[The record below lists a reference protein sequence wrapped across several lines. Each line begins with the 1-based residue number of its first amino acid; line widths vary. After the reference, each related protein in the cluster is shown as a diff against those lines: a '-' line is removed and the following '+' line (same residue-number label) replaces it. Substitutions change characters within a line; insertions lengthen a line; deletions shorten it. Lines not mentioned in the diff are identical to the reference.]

1 MGRSAEGGRLMRPER
16 LRLSAFGPY
25 AGQEDLDFSALGNH
39 TLFLICGPT
48 GAGKSTILDAMCYAL
63 YGKTSGAVRSGE
75 DLRSNYV
82 GYDRKTY
89 VEFDFAIGNRHYRI
103 YRSPTQLLERQK
115 GDRSKPVEHKGKA
128 DFYEIDKEGREKVHI
143 TSKGV
148 DSAVEKLLGVGLE
161 QFRQIILLPQ
171 GDFRKLLLADSS
183 DRQKI
188 MEQLFQTGIYLAFE
202 KKLQEETQKLK
213 TEYSRGELQRTTLL
227 ETCRSESEEEL
238 EKQAETNEKILKEK
252 ETEFMQADK
261 EQQVFLR
268 AYDEANVLHGA
279 FLRLETAETALKRM
293 EEKKKEKEELRG
305 HIKMIRAAQSVTKE
319 WSEAV
324 NAKKQQRTAA
334 ETLEKAAADLPVK
347 EKAKAEAE
355 QALALFEKEKP
366 KQKERIE
373 MKGKLEQYRNP
384 SRSYGTAKREAE
396 RLAGIYAVKQK
407 EAERLREQVSAAE
420 KKAAEDKKNWLCRNR
435 IFMEG
440 QAFVLAEKL
449 TDGQPCPVC
458 GSLSHP
464 APAAAGEDRIM
475 EKDVKDAERQMHLS
489 EDAEKKIRHEAEAYQ
504 ARELAAAKESADK
517 AMTVLSELEKNLP
530 AAYRDSLALEKE
542 IKDLE
547 TRISSFEKSL
557 EQAEEKRKNAETIY
571 QALKEQKELLEKQ
584 AGEFLKVSEEKNC
597 ILKIKVAEAGFTDWF
612 ECSRYMKEVPRLE
625 AYENDLKIYDQ
636 SVHAEEEKIKGEKE
650 KTAGKTKPD
659 MNDWNEKRTKLL
671 ESMKQFVAEKAE
683 KETEL
688 KKQKETLKK
697 LYQLKETQ
705 KEISEKYSL
714 VAHLWEIAQGKE
726 TGINLER
733 FVLGALLDAVT
744 EKANLRLMEMS
755 GNRYE
760 LLRKRGE
767 RSDGR
772 KKAGLDLE
780 VFDGNTGRARPAA
793 TLSGGETFLASLSL
807 ALGLADVVQEYAGG
821 VHLDAMFIDEGFGSL
836 DSESLDLAMKTLQ
849 ELKGQ
854 NRLIG
859 LISHVGGLEERIP
872 AKLRVTKTQTGSTA
886 AFEMG

>member
-1 MGRSAEGGRLMRPER
+1 MGKSAEGGRLMRPER

-82 GYDRKTY
+82 RYDRKTY

-128 DFYEIDKEGREKVHI
+128 DFYEIDEEGREKAHI

-238 EKQAETNEKILKEK
+238 EKQAEINEKVLKEK

-293 EEKKKEKEELRG
+293 EEKRKEKEELRG

-324 NAKKQQRTAA
+324 NAKKQQRTVA

-464 APAAAGEDRIM
+464 APAAAGEDRIT

-489 EDAEKKIRHEAEAYQ
+489 DDAEKKIRHEAEAYQ
-504 ARELAAAKESADK
+504 AKELATAKESADK
-517 AMTVLSELEKNLP
+517 AITVLSELEKNLP

-584 AGEFLKVSEEKNC
+584 AGEFLKVSEEKNR
-597 ILKIKVAEAGFTDWF
+597 ILKIKVAETGFTDWF
-612 ECSRYMKEVPRLE
+612 ECSQYMKEVPQLE

-659 MNDWNEKRTKLL
+659 MNDWNEKRMKLL
-671 ESMKQFVAEKAE
+671 ENMKQFAAEKAE

>member
-1 MGRSAEGGRLMRPER
+1 MRPER
-16 LRLSAFGPY
+16 LRISAFGPY

-89 VEFDFAIGNRHYRI
+89 VEFDFAIGDRHYRI

-128 DFYEIDKEGREKVHI
+128 DFYEIDEEGKEKAHI

-202 KKLQEETQKLK
+202 KRLQEETQKLK

-268 AYDEANVLHGA
+268 AYDKANVLHGA

-504 ARELAAAKESADK
+504 AKELAAAKESADK

-872 AKLRVTKTQTGSTA
+872 AKLCVTKTQTGSTA

>member
-1 MGRSAEGGRLMRPER
+1 MRPER
-16 LRLSAFGPY
+16 LRISAFGPY
-25 AGQEDLDFSALGNH
+25 AGEEDMDFSVLENH

-89 VEFDFAIGNRHYRI
+89 VEFDFAIGDRHYRI

-128 DFYEIDKEGREKVHI
+128 DFYEIDEEGKEKAHI

-171 GDFRKLLLADSS
+171 GDFRKLLLANSS

-202 KKLQEETQKLK
+202 KRLQEETQKLK

-238 EKQAETNEKILKEK
+238 EKQAEINEKVLKEK

-407 EAERLREQVSAAE
+407 EAERLRKQVSAAE

-504 ARELAAAKESADK
+504 AKELAAAKESADK

-557 EQAEEKRKNAETIY
+557 EQAEEKQKNAETIY

-659 MNDWNEKRTKLL
+659 MNDWNEKRMKLL
-671 ESMKQFVAEKAE
+671 ESMKRFAAEKAE

-705 KEISEKYSL
+705 KEIGEKYSL

-886 AFEMG
+886 AFEVG

>member
-1 MGRSAEGGRLMRPER
+1 MRPER
-16 LRLSAFGPY
+16 LRISAFGPY
-25 AGQEDLDFSALGNH
+25 AGEEDVDFSVLENH

-89 VEFDFAIGNRHYRI
+89 VEFDFAIGDRHYRI

-128 DFYEIDKEGREKVHI
+128 DFYEIDEEGKEKAHI

-202 KKLQEETQKLK
+202 KRLQEETQKLK

-420 KKAAEDKKNWLCRNR
+420 KKVAEDKKNWLCRNR

-504 ARELAAAKESADK
+504 AKELAAAKESADK
-517 AMTVLSELEKNLP
+517 AMAVLSELEKNLP

>member
-1 MGRSAEGGRLMRPER
+1 MRPER
-16 LRLSAFGPY
+16 LRISAFGPY
-25 AGQEDLDFSALGNH
+25 AGEEDVDFSILENH
-39 TLFLICGPT
+39 MLFLICGPT

-128 DFYEIDKEGREKVHI
+128 DFYEIDEEGREKAHI

-183 DRQKI
+183 DRQKV

-202 KKLQEETQKLK
+202 KRLQEETQKLK

-238 EKQAETNEKILKEK
+238 EKQAEINEKVLKEK

-293 EEKKKEKEELRG
+293 EEKRKEKEELRG

-464 APAAAGEDRIM
+464 APAVAGEDRIT

>member
-1 MGRSAEGGRLMRPER
+1 MRPER
-16 LRLSAFGPY
+16 LRISAFGPY
-25 AGQEDLDFSALGNH
+25 AGQEDVDFSILENH
-39 TLFLICGPT
+39 MLFLICGPT

-128 DFYEIDKEGREKVHI
+128 DFYEIDEEGREKAHI

-148 DSAVEKLLGVGLE
+148 DSAVEKLLGVGVE

-202 KKLQEETQKLK
+202 KRLQEETQKLK

-238 EKQAETNEKILKEK
+238 EKQAEINEKVLKEK

-293 EEKKKEKEELRG
+293 EEKRKEKEELRG

-464 APAAAGEDRIM
+464 APAAAGEDRIT

-489 EDAEKKIRHEAEAYQ
+489 DDAEKKIRHEAEAYQ
-504 ARELAAAKESADK
+504 AKELATAKESADK
-517 AMTVLSELEKNLP
+517 AITVLSELEKNLP

-584 AGEFLKVSEEKNC
+584 AGEFLKVSEEKNR
-597 ILKIKVAEAGFTDWF
+597 ILKIKVAETGFTDWF
-612 ECSRYMKEVPRLE
+612 ECSQYMKEVPQLE

-659 MNDWNEKRTKLL
+659 MNDWNEKRMKLL
-671 ESMKQFVAEKAE
+671 ENMKQFAAEKAE

>member
-1 MGRSAEGGRLMRPER
+1 M
-16 LRLSAFGPY
+16 
-25 AGQEDLDFSALGNH
+25 
-39 TLFLICGPT
+39 
-48 GAGKSTILDAMCYAL
+48 
-63 YGKTSGAVRSGE
+63 
-75 DLRSNYV
+75 
-82 GYDRKTY
+82 
-89 VEFDFAIGNRHYRI
+89 
-103 YRSPTQLLERQK
+103 
-115 GDRSKPVEHKGKA
+115 
-128 DFYEIDKEGREKVHI
+128 
-143 TSKGV
+143 
-148 DSAVEKLLGVGLE
+148 
-161 QFRQIILLPQ
+161 
-171 GDFRKLLLADSS
+171 
-183 DRQKI
+183 
-188 MEQLFQTGIYLAFE
+188 
-202 KKLQEETQKLK
+202 
-213 TEYSRGELQRTTLL
+213 
-227 ETCRSESEEEL
+227 
-238 EKQAETNEKILKEK
+238 
-252 ETEFMQADK
+252 
-261 EQQVFLR
+261 
-268 AYDEANVLHGA
+268 
-279 FLRLETAETALKRM
+279 
-293 EEKKKEKEELRG
+293 
-305 HIKMIRAAQSVTKE
+305 TKE

-396 RLAGIYAVKQK
+396 RLVGIYAVKQK

-464 APAAAGEDRIM
+464 APAAAGEDRIT

-504 ARELAAAKESADK
+504 AKDLAAAKESADK

-584 AGEFLKVSEEKNC
+584 AGEFLKVSEEKNR

-659 MNDWNEKRTKLL
+659 MNDWNEKRMKLL
-671 ESMKQFVAEKAE
+671 ESMKRFAAEKAE

-705 KEISEKYSL
+705 KEIGEKYSL

>member
-1 MGRSAEGGRLMRPER
+1 MGKSAEGGRLMRPER
-16 LRLSAFGPY
+16 LRISAFGPY
-25 AGQEDLDFSALGNH
+25 AGEEDMDFSVLENH

-89 VEFDFAIGNRHYRI
+89 VEFDFAIGDRHYRI

-128 DFYEIDKEGREKVHI
+128 DFYEIDEEGREKAHI

-238 EKQAETNEKILKEK
+238 EKQAEINEKVLKEK

-293 EEKKKEKEELRG
+293 EEKRKEKEELRG

-420 KKAAEDKKNWLCRNR
+420 KKAAEDKKNWLSRNR

-464 APAAAGEDRIM
+464 APAVAGEDRIT

-489 EDAEKKIRHEAEAYQ
+489 EDAEKKNRREAEAYQ
-504 ARELAAAKESADK
+504 AKELAAAKESVDK

-584 AGEFLKVSEEKNC
+584 AGEFLKVSEEKNR

-612 ECSRYMKEVPRLE
+612 ECSQYMKEVPQLE

-636 SVHAEEEKIKGEKE
+636 SVHVEEEKIKGEKE

-659 MNDWNEKRTKLL
+659 MNDWNEKRLKLL
-671 ESMKQFVAEKAE
+671 ENMKRFAAEKAE

-697 LYQLKETQ
+697 LRQLKETQ
-705 KEISEKYSL
+705 KEIGEKYSL

-886 AFEMG
+886 AFEVG

>member
-1 MGRSAEGGRLMRPER
+1 MRPER
-16 LRLSAFGPY
+16 LRISAFGPY
-25 AGQEDLDFSALGNH
+25 AGQEDLDFSVLGNH

-82 GYDRKTY
+82 GYDQKTY
-89 VEFDFAIGNRHYRI
+89 VEFDFAIGDRHYRI

-128 DFYEIDKEGREKVHI
+128 DFYEIDEEGGEKAHI

-202 KKLQEETQKLK
+202 KRLQEETQKLK

-227 ETCRSESEEEL
+227 ETCRSESEKEL
-238 EKQAETNEKILKEK
+238 EKQAEINEKVLKEK

-293 EEKKKEKEELRG
+293 EEKRKEKEELRG

-384 SRSYGTAKREAE
+384 SSSYGTAKREAE

-420 KKAAEDKKNWLCRNR
+420 KKAAEDKKNWLSRNR

-464 APAAAGEDRIM
+464 APAVAGEDRIT

-489 EDAEKKIRHEAEAYQ
+489 EDAEKKNRREAEAYQ
-504 ARELAAAKESADK
+504 AKELAAAKESVDK
-517 AMTVLSELEKNLP
+517 AMIVLSELEKNLP

-584 AGEFLKVSEEKNC
+584 AGEFLKVSEEKNR

-612 ECSRYMKEVPRLE
+612 ECSQYMKEVPQLE

-636 SVHAEEEKIKGEKE
+636 SVHVEEEKIKGEKE

-659 MNDWNEKRTKLL
+659 MNDWNEKRLKLL
-671 ESMKQFVAEKAE
+671 ESMKRFAAEKAE

-697 LYQLKETQ
+697 LRQLKETQ

-886 AFEMG
+886 AFEVG

>member
-1 MGRSAEGGRLMRPER
+1 MRPER
-16 LRLSAFGPY
+16 LRISAFGPY
-25 AGQEDLDFSALGNH
+25 AGEEDLDFSALGNH

-89 VEFDFAIGNRHYRI
+89 VEFDFAIGDRHYRI

-128 DFYEIDKEGREKVHI
+128 DFYEIDEEGKEKAHI

-202 KKLQEETQKLK
+202 KRLQEETQKLK

-238 EKQAETNEKILKEK
+238 EKQAEINEKVLKEK

-293 EEKKKEKEELRG
+293 EEKRKEKEELRG

-464 APAAAGEDRIM
+464 APAAAGEDRIT

-489 EDAEKKIRHEAEAYQ
+489 ENAEKKIRHEAEAYQ
-504 ARELAAAKESADK
+504 AKELAAAKESADK

-547 TRISSFEKSL
+547 TRILSFEKSL

-584 AGEFLKVSEEKNC
+584 AGEFLKVSEEKNR

-612 ECSRYMKEVPRLE
+612 ECSRYMKEVPQLE

-636 SVHAEEEKIKGEKE
+636 SVHVEEEKIKGEKE

-659 MNDWNEKRTKLL
+659 MNDWNEKRLKLL
-671 ESMKQFVAEKAE
+671 ESMKRFAAEKAE

-744 EKANLRLMEMS
+744 EKANLRLMKMS

-886 AFEMG
+886 AFEVG

>member
-1 MGRSAEGGRLMRPER
+1 MRPER
-16 LRLSAFGPY
+16 LRISAFGPY
-25 AGQEDLDFSALGNH
+25 AGEEDVDFSVLENH

-89 VEFDFAIGNRHYRI
+89 VEFDFAIGDRHYRI

-128 DFYEIDKEGREKVHI
+128 DFYEIDEEGKEKAHI

-188 MEQLFQTGIYLAFE
+188 MEQLFQTDIYLAFE

-238 EKQAETNEKILKEK
+238 EKQAEINEKVLKEK
-252 ETEFMQADK
+252 ETEFMQVDK

-396 RLAGIYAVKQK
+396 RLVGIYAVKQK

-464 APAAAGEDRIM
+464 APAVAGEDRIT

-489 EDAEKKIRHEAEAYQ
+489 EDAEKKIRREAEAYQ
-504 ARELAAAKESADK
+504 AKELAAAKESADK

-584 AGEFLKVSEEKNC
+584 AGEFLKVSEEKNR

-612 ECSRYMKEVPRLE
+612 ECSRYMKEVPQLE

-659 MNDWNEKRTKLL
+659 MNDWNEKRMKLL
-671 ESMKQFVAEKAE
+671 ENMKQFAAEKAE

-714 VAHLWEIAQGKE
+714 VAHLWDIARGKD

-755 GNRYE
+755 GSRYE

-767 RSDGR
+767 RADAR
-772 KKAGLDLE
+772 KTAGLDLE
-780 VFDGNTGRARPAA
+780 VYDANTGRARPAA

-886 AFEMG
+886 AFEVG

>member
-1 MGRSAEGGRLMRPER
+1 MRPER

-128 DFYEIDKEGREKVHI
+128 DFYEIDEEGREKAHI

-238 EKQAETNEKILKEK
+238 EKQAEINEKVLKEK

-347 EKAKAEAE
+347 EKAKVEAE

-464 APAAAGEDRIM
+464 APAVAGEDRIT

-504 ARELAAAKESADK
+504 AKELAAAKESADK

-557 EQAEEKRKNAETIY
+557 EQAEEKQKNAETIY

-584 AGEFLKVSEEKNC
+584 AGEFLKVSEEKNR

-659 MNDWNEKRTKLL
+659 MNDWNEKRLKLL
-671 ESMKQFVAEKAE
+671 ESMKRFAAEKAE

-780 VFDGNTGRARPAA
+780 VFDANTGRARPAA

-886 AFEMG
+886 AFEVG

>member
-1 MGRSAEGGRLMRPER
+1 MGKSAEGGRLMRPER
-16 LRLSAFGPY
+16 LRISAFGPY
-25 AGQEDLDFSALGNH
+25 AGEEDMDFSVLENH

-89 VEFDFAIGNRHYRI
+89 VEFDFAIGDRHYRI

-128 DFYEIDKEGREKVHI
+128 DFYEIDEEGREKAHI

-238 EKQAETNEKILKEK
+238 EKQAEINEKVLKEK

-293 EEKKKEKEELRG
+293 EEKRKEKEELRG

-420 KKAAEDKKNWLCRNR
+420 KKAAEDKKNWLSRNR

-464 APAAAGEDRIM
+464 APAVAGEDRIT

-489 EDAEKKIRHEAEAYQ
+489 EDAEKKNRREAEAYQ
-504 ARELAAAKESADK
+504 AKELAAAKESVDK

-557 EQAEEKRKNAETIY
+557 EQAEEKQKNAETIY

-584 AGEFLKVSEEKNC
+584 AGEFLKVSEEKNR

-612 ECSRYMKEVPRLE
+612 ECSQYMKEVPQLE

-636 SVHAEEEKIKGEKE
+636 SVHVEEEKIKGEKE

-659 MNDWNEKRTKLL
+659 MNDWNEKRLKLL
-671 ESMKQFVAEKAE
+671 ENMKRFAAEKAE

-697 LYQLKETQ
+697 LRQLKETQ
-705 KEISEKYSL
+705 KEIGEKYSL

-886 AFEMG
+886 AFEVG

>member
-16 LRLSAFGPY
+16 LRISAFGPY
-25 AGQEDLDFSALGNH
+25 AGEEDVDFSVLENH

-48 GAGKSTILDAMCYAL
+48 GAGKSTILDAVCYAL

-89 VEFDFAIGNRHYRI
+89 VEFDFAIGDRHYRI

-115 GDRSKPVEHKGKA
+115 GDRSRPVEHKGKA
-128 DFYEIDKEGREKVHI
+128 DFYEIDEEGKEKAHI

-279 FLRLETAETALKRM
+279 FLRLETAETVLKRM
-293 EEKKKEKEELRG
+293 EEKRKEKEELRG

-366 KQKERIE
+366 AQKERIE

-396 RLAGIYAVKQK
+396 RLAGICAVKQK
-407 EAERLREQVSAAE
+407 EAERLREQVLAAE

-464 APAAAGEDRIM
+464 APAAAGEDRIT

-489 EDAEKKIRHEAEAYQ
+489 DDAEKKIRHEAEAYQ
-504 ARELAAAKESADK
+504 AKELAAAKESADK

-542 IKDLE
+542 IKDME

-584 AGEFLKVSEEKNC
+584 AGEFLKVSEEKNR

-612 ECSRYMKEVPRLE
+612 ECSQYMKEVPQLE

-659 MNDWNEKRTKLL
+659 MNDWNEKRMKLL
-671 ESMKQFVAEKAE
+671 ENMKQFAAEKAE

-886 AFEMG
+886 AFEVG

>member
-1 MGRSAEGGRLMRPER
+1 MRPER
-16 LRLSAFGPY
+16 LRISAFGPY
-25 AGQEDLDFSALGNH
+25 AGEEDMNFSVLENH

-89 VEFDFAIGNRHYRI
+89 VEFDFAIGDRHYRI

-128 DFYEIDKEGREKVHI
+128 DFYEIDEEGKEKAHI

-202 KKLQEETQKLK
+202 KRLQEETQKLK

-420 KKAAEDKKNWLCRNR
+420 KKVAEDKKNWLCRNR

-504 ARELAAAKESADK
+504 AKELAAAKESADK
-517 AMTVLSELEKNLP
+517 AMAVLSELEKNLP

-780 VFDGNTGRARPAA
+780 VYDANTGRARPAA

-886 AFEMG
+886 AFEVG

>member
-1 MGRSAEGGRLMRPER
+1 MRPER
-16 LRLSAFGPY
+16 LRISAFGPY

-89 VEFDFAIGNRHYRI
+89 VEFDFAIGDRHYRI
-103 YRSPTQLLERQK
+103 YRSPTQLLKRQK

-128 DFYEIDKEGREKVHI
+128 DFYEIDEEGREKAHI

-268 AYDEANVLHGA
+268 AYDEANMLHGA

-293 EEKKKEKEELRG
+293 EEKRKEKEELRG

-347 EKAKAEAE
+347 EKAKAETE

-366 KQKERIE
+366 AQKERIE

-396 RLAGIYAVKQK
+396 RLAGICAVKQK
-407 EAERLREQVSAAE
+407 EAERLREQVLAAE

-464 APAAAGEDRIM
+464 APAAAGEDRIT

-489 EDAEKKIRHEAEAYQ
+489 DDAEKKIRHEAEAYQ
-504 ARELAAAKESADK
+504 AKELAAAKESADK

-542 IKDLE
+542 IKDME

-584 AGEFLKVSEEKNC
+584 AGEFLKVSEEKNR

-612 ECSRYMKEVPRLE
+612 ECSQYMKEVPQLE

-659 MNDWNEKRTKLL
+659 MNDWNEKRMKLL
-671 ESMKQFVAEKAE
+671 ENMKQFAAEKAE

-886 AFEMG
+886 AFEVG

>member
-1 MGRSAEGGRLMRPER
+1 MRPER
-16 LRLSAFGPY
+16 LRISAFGPY

-89 VEFDFAIGNRHYRI
+89 VEFDFAIGDRHYRI

-115 GDRSKPVEHKGKA
+115 GDRSRPVEHKGKA
-128 DFYEIDKEGREKVHI
+128 DFYEIDEEGREKAHI

-148 DSAVEKLLGVGLE
+148 DSAVEELLGVGVE

-202 KKLQEETQKLK
+202 KRLQEETQKLK

-238 EKQAETNEKILKEK
+238 EKQAEINEKVLKEK

-293 EEKKKEKEELRG
+293 EEKRKEKEELRG

-347 EKAKAEAE
+347 EKAKAEAK
-355 QALALFEKEKP
+355 QALELFEKEKP

-407 EAERLREQVSAAE
+407 EAERLRGQVSAAE

-464 APAAAGEDRIM
+464 APAAAGEDRIT

-504 ARELAAAKESADK
+504 AKELAAAKESADK
-517 AMTVLSELEKNLP
+517 AMTVLSELEKNL
-530 AAYRDSLALEKE
+530 LQHTE
-542 IKDLE
+542 IRLLWKK
-547 TRISSFEKSL
+547 KSKL
-557 EQAEEKRKNAETIY
+557 WKHVFHPLKNH
-571 QALKEQKELLEKQ
+571 
-584 AGEFLKVSEEKNC
+584 
-597 ILKIKVAEAGFTDWF
+597 W
-612 ECSRYMKEVPRLE
+612 SR
-625 AYENDLKIYDQ
+625 
-636 SVHAEEEKIKGEKE
+636 
-650 KTAGKTKPD
+650 
-659 MNDWNEKRTKLL
+659 
-671 ESMKQFVAEKAE
+671 
-683 KETEL
+683 
-688 KKQKETLKK
+688 
-697 LYQLKETQ
+697 
-705 KEISEKYSL
+705 
-714 VAHLWEIAQGKE
+714 
-726 TGINLER
+726 
-733 FVLGALLDAVT
+733 
-744 EKANLRLMEMS
+744 
-755 GNRYE
+755 
-760 LLRKRGE
+760 
-767 RSDGR
+767 R
-772 KKAGLDLE
+772 KKSKK
-780 VFDGNTGRARPAA
+780 TRRP
-793 TLSGGETFLASLSL
+793 
-807 ALGLADVVQEYAGG
+807 
-821 VHLDAMFIDEGFGSL
+821 FI
-836 DSESLDLAMKTLQ
+836 
-849 ELKGQ
+849 
-854 NRLIG
+854 R
-859 LISHVGGLEERIP
+859 R
-872 AKLRVTKTQTGSTA
+872 
-886 AFEMG
+886 

>member
-1 MGRSAEGGRLMRPER
+1 MRPER

-89 VEFDFAIGNRHYRI
+89 VEFDFAIGDRHYRI
-103 YRSPTQLLERQK
+103 YRSPTQLLEREK

-128 DFYEIDKEGREKVHI
+128 DFYEIDEEGREKAHI

-148 DSAVEKLLGVGLE
+148 DSAVEKLLGVGVE

-202 KKLQEETQKLK
+202 KRLQEETQKLK

-238 EKQAETNEKILKEK
+238 EKQAEINEKVLKEK

-268 AYDEANVLHGA
+268 AYDEANMLHGA

-293 EEKKKEKEELRG
+293 EEKRKEKEELRR

-396 RLAGIYAVKQK
+396 RLVGIYAVKQK

-464 APAAAGEDRIM
+464 APAAAGEDRIT

-504 ARELAAAKESADK
+504 AKELAAAKESADK

-584 AGEFLKVSEEKNC
+584 AGEFLKVSEEKNR

-612 ECSRYMKEVPRLE
+612 ECSQYMKEVPQLE

-636 SVHAEEEKIKGEKE
+636 SVHVEEEKIKGEKE

-659 MNDWNEKRTKLL
+659 MNDWNEKRMKLL
-671 ESMKQFVAEKAE
+671 ESMKRFAAEKAE

>member
-1 MGRSAEGGRLMRPER
+1 MRPER
-16 LRLSAFGPY
+16 LRISAFGPY

-115 GDRSKPVEHKGKA
+115 GDRSRPVEHKGKA
-128 DFYEIDKEGREKVHI
+128 DFYEIDEEGREKAHI

-148 DSAVEKLLGVGLE
+148 DSAVEKLLGVGVE

-188 MEQLFQTGIYLAFE
+188 MEQLFQTGIYLVFE
-202 KKLQEETQKLK
+202 KRLQEETQKLK

-238 EKQAETNEKILKEK
+238 EKQAEINEKVLKEK

-268 AYDEANVLHGA
+268 AYDEANMLHGA

-293 EEKKKEKEELRG
+293 EEKRKEKEELRR

-355 QALALFEKEKP
+355 QALALFEKEKTA
-366 KQKERIE
+366 QKERIE

-464 APAAAGEDRIM
+464 APAAAGEDRIT

-504 ARELAAAKESADK
+504 AKDLAAAKESADK

-584 AGEFLKVSEEKNC
+584 AGEFLKVSEEKNR

-659 MNDWNEKRTKLL
+659 MNDWNEKRMKLL
-671 ESMKQFVAEKAE
+671 ESMKRFAAEKAE

-705 KEISEKYSL
+705 KEIGEKYSL

>member
-16 LRLSAFGPY
+16 LRISAFGPY
-25 AGQEDLDFSALGNH
+25 AGEEDLDFSALGNH

-89 VEFDFAIGNRHYRI
+89 VEFDFAIGDRHYRI

-128 DFYEIDKEGREKVHI
+128 DFYEIDEEGKEKAHI

-202 KKLQEETQKLK
+202 KRLQEETQKLK

-238 EKQAETNEKILKEK
+238 EKQAEINEKVLKEK

-293 EEKKKEKEELRG
+293 EEKRKEKEELRG

-464 APAAAGEDRIM
+464 APAAAGEDRIT

-489 EDAEKKIRHEAEAYQ
+489 ENAEKKIRHEAEAYQ
-504 ARELAAAKESADK
+504 AKELAAAKESADK

-547 TRISSFEKSL
+547 TRILSFEKSL

-584 AGEFLKVSEEKNC
+584 AGEFLKVSEEKNR

-612 ECSRYMKEVPRLE
+612 ECSRYMKEVPQLE

-636 SVHAEEEKIKGEKE
+636 SVHVEEEKIKGEKE

-659 MNDWNEKRTKLL
+659 MNDWNEKRLKLL
-671 ESMKQFVAEKAE
+671 ESMKRFAAEKAE

-886 AFEMG
+886 AFEVG

>member
-1 MGRSAEGGRLMRPER
+1 MRPER
-16 LRLSAFGPY
+16 IRISAFGPY
-25 AGQEDLDFSALGNH
+25 AGQEDMDFSALGNH

-89 VEFDFAIGNRHYRI
+89 VEFDFAIGDRHYRI

-128 DFYEIDKEGREKVHI
+128 DFYEIDEEGREKAHI

-202 KKLQEETQKLK
+202 KRLQEETQKLK

-238 EKQAETNEKILKEK
+238 EKQAEINEKVLKEK

-279 FLRLETAETALKRM
+279 FLRLETAEMALKRM
-293 EEKKKEKEELRG
+293 EEKRKEKEELRG

-347 EKAKAEAE
+347 EKAKAEAK

-504 ARELAAAKESADK
+504 AKELAAAKESADK

-542 IKDLE
+542 IKALE

-557 EQAEEKRKNAETIY
+557 EQAEEKQKNAETIY

-886 AFEMG
+886 AFEVG

>member
-1 MGRSAEGGRLMRPER
+1 MRPER
-16 LRLSAFGPY
+16 LRISAFGPY
-25 AGQEDLDFSALGNH
+25 AGEEDMDFSVLENH

-89 VEFDFAIGNRHYRI
+89 VEFDFAIGDRHYRI

-128 DFYEIDKEGREKVHI
+128 DFYEIDEEGREKAHI

-238 EKQAETNEKILKEK
+238 EKQAEINEKVLKEK

-268 AYDEANVLHGA
+268 AYDEANMLHGA

-293 EEKKKEKEELRG
+293 EEKRKEKEELRG

-384 SRSYGTAKREAE
+384 SRSYGTAKKEAE
-396 RLAGIYAVKQK
+396 RLAGTYAVKQK
-407 EAERLREQVSAAE
+407 EAERLQEKMSAAE

-464 APAAAGEDRIM
+464 APAAAGEDRIT

-489 EDAEKKIRHEAEAYQ
+489 DDAEKKIRREAEAYQ
-504 ARELAAAKESADK
+504 AKELAAAKESADK

-584 AGEFLKVSEEKNC
+584 AGEFLKVSEEKNR

-612 ECSRYMKEVPRLE
+612 ECSRYMKEVPQLE

-659 MNDWNEKRTKLL
+659 MNDWNEKRMKLL
-671 ESMKQFVAEKAE
+671 ENMKQFAAEKAE

-886 AFEMG
+886 AFEVG

>member
-1 MGRSAEGGRLMRPER
+1 MRPER
-16 LRLSAFGPY
+16 LRISAFGPY
-25 AGQEDLDFSALGNH
+25 AGED

-89 VEFDFAIGNRHYRI
+89 VEFDFAIGDRHYRI

-128 DFYEIDKEGREKVHI
+128 DFYEIDEEGKEKAHI

-202 KKLQEETQKLK
+202 KRLQEETQKLK

-238 EKQAETNEKILKEK
+238 EKQAEINEKVLKEK

-293 EEKKKEKEELRG
+293 EEKRKEKEELRG

-464 APAAAGEDRIM
+464 APAAAGEDRIT

-489 EDAEKKIRHEAEAYQ
+489 ENAEKKIRHEAEAYQ
-504 ARELAAAKESADK
+504 AKELAAAKESADK

-547 TRISSFEKSL
+547 TRILSFEKSL

-584 AGEFLKVSEEKNC
+584 AGEFLKVSEEKNR

-612 ECSRYMKEVPRLE
+612 ECSRYMKEVPQLE

-636 SVHAEEEKIKGEKE
+636 SVHVEEEKIKGEKE

-659 MNDWNEKRTKLL
+659 MNDWNEKRLKLL
-671 ESMKQFVAEKAE
+671 ESMKRFAAEKAE

-886 AFEMG
+886 AFEVG

>member
-1 MGRSAEGGRLMRPER
+1 MRPER
-16 LRLSAFGPY
+16 LRISAFGPY
-25 AGQEDLDFSALGNH
+25 AGEEDVDFSVLENH

-89 VEFDFAIGNRHYRI
+89 VEFDFAIGDRHYRI

-128 DFYEIDKEGREKVHI
+128 DFYEIDEEGKEKAHI

-188 MEQLFQTGIYLAFE
+188 MEQLFQTGIYLVFE
-202 KKLQEETQKLK
+202 KRLQEETQKLK

-238 EKQAETNEKILKEK
+238 EKQTETNEKILKEK

-268 AYDEANVLHGA
+268 AYDEANMLHGA

-293 EEKKKEKEELRG
+293 EEKRKEKEELRR

-396 RLAGIYAVKQK
+396 RLVGIYAVKQK

-464 APAAAGEDRIM
+464 APAAAGEDRIT

-504 ARELAAAKESADK
+504 AKDLAAAKESADK

-584 AGEFLKVSEEKNC
+584 AGEFLKVSEEKNR

-659 MNDWNEKRTKLL
+659 MNDWNEKRMKLL
-671 ESMKQFVAEKAE
+671 ESMKRFAAEKAE

-705 KEISEKYSL
+705 KEIGEKYSL

>member
-16 LRLSAFGPY
+16 LRISAFGPY
-25 AGQEDLDFSALGNH
+25 AGEEDMDFSVLENH

-89 VEFDFAIGNRHYRI
+89 VEFDFAIGDRHYRI

-128 DFYEIDKEGREKVHI
+128 DFYEIDEEGREKAHI

-202 KKLQEETQKLK
+202 KRLQEETQKLK

-227 ETCRSESEEEL
+227 ETCQSESEEEL
-238 EKQAETNEKILKEK
+238 EKQAEINEKVLKEK

-268 AYDEANVLHGA
+268 AYDEANMLHGA

-293 EEKKKEKEELRG
+293 EEKRKEKEELRG

-355 QALALFEKEKP
+355 QALALFEKEKTA
-366 KQKERIE
+366 QKERIE

-384 SRSYGTAKREAE
+384 SRSYGTAKKEAE

-407 EAERLREQVSAAE
+407 EAERLQEKMLAAE

-440 QAFVLAEKL
+440 QAFVLAGKL

-464 APAAAGEDRIM
+464 APAAAGEDRIT

-489 EDAEKKIRHEAEAYQ
+489 DDAEKKIRHEAEAYQ
-504 ARELAAAKESADK
+504 AKELATAKESADK
-517 AMTVLSELEKNLP
+517 AITVLSELEKNLP

-542 IKDLE
+542 IKDME

-584 AGEFLKVSEEKNC
+584 AGEFLKVSEEKNR

-612 ECSRYMKEVPRLE
+612 ECSQYMKEVPQLE

-659 MNDWNEKRTKLL
+659 MNDWNEKRMKLL
-671 ESMKQFVAEKAE
+671 ENMKQFAAEKAE

-886 AFEMG
+886 AFEVG

>member
-1 MGRSAEGGRLMRPER
+1 MRPER
-16 LRLSAFGPY
+16 LRISAFGPY
-25 AGQEDLDFSALGNH
+25 AGEEDMDFSVLENH

-89 VEFDFAIGNRHYRI
+89 VEFDFAIGDRHYRI

-128 DFYEIDKEGREKVHI
+128 DFYEIDEEGKEKAHI

-202 KKLQEETQKLK
+202 KRLQEETQKLK

-238 EKQAETNEKILKEK
+238 EKQAEINEKVLKEK

-279 FLRLETAETALKRM
+279 FLRLETAEMALKRM
-293 EEKKKEKEELRG
+293 EEKRKEKEELRG

-347 EKAKAEAE
+347 EKAKAEAK

-407 EAERLREQVSAAE
+407 EAERLRKQVSAAE

-464 APAAAGEDRIM
+464 APAVAGEDRIT

-504 ARELAAAKESADK
+504 AKELAAAKESADK

-557 EQAEEKRKNAETIY
+557 EQAEEKQKNAETIY

-659 MNDWNEKRTKLL
+659 MNDWNEKRMKLL
-671 ESMKQFVAEKAE
+671 ESMKRFAAEKAE

-705 KEISEKYSL
+705 KEIGEKYSL

-886 AFEMG
+886 AFEVG

>member
-1 MGRSAEGGRLMRPER
+1 MRPER
-16 LRLSAFGPY
+16 LRISAFGPY

-128 DFYEIDKEGREKVHI
+128 DFYEIDEEGREKAHI

-188 MEQLFQTGIYLAFE
+188 MEQLFQTGIYLVFE
-202 KKLQEETQKLK
+202 KRLQEETQKLK

-238 EKQAETNEKILKEK
+238 EKQAEINEKVLKEK

-293 EEKKKEKEELRG
+293 DEKRKEKEELRR

-347 EKAKAEAE
+347 EKAKAEAK
-355 QALALFEKEKP
+355 QALELFEKEKP

-396 RLAGIYAVKQK
+396 RLVGIYAVKQK

-464 APAAAGEDRIM
+464 APAAAGEDRIT

-504 ARELAAAKESADK
+504 AKDLAAAKESADK

-584 AGEFLKVSEEKNC
+584 AGEFLKVSEEKNR

-659 MNDWNEKRTKLL
+659 MNDWNEKRMKLL
-671 ESMKQFVAEKAE
+671 ESMKRFAAEKAE

-872 AKLRVTKTQTGSTA
+872 AKLKVTKTQTGSTA
-886 AFEMG
+886 AFEVG

>member
-1 MGRSAEGGRLMRPER
+1 M
-16 LRLSAFGPY
+16 
-25 AGQEDLDFSALGNH
+25 
-39 TLFLICGPT
+39 
-48 GAGKSTILDAMCYAL
+48 
-63 YGKTSGAVRSGE
+63 
-75 DLRSNYV
+75 
-82 GYDRKTY
+82 
-89 VEFDFAIGNRHYRI
+89 
-103 YRSPTQLLERQK
+103 
-115 GDRSKPVEHKGKA
+115 
-128 DFYEIDKEGREKVHI
+128 
-143 TSKGV
+143 
-148 DSAVEKLLGVGLE
+148 
-161 QFRQIILLPQ
+161 
-171 GDFRKLLLADSS
+171 
-183 DRQKI
+183 
-188 MEQLFQTGIYLAFE
+188 
-202 KKLQEETQKLK
+202 
-213 TEYSRGELQRTTLL
+213 
-227 ETCRSESEEEL
+227 
-238 EKQAETNEKILKEK
+238 
-252 ETEFMQADK
+252 
-261 EQQVFLR
+261 
-268 AYDEANVLHGA
+268 
-279 FLRLETAETALKRM
+279 
-293 EEKKKEKEELRG
+293 
-305 HIKMIRAAQSVTKE
+305 
-319 WSEAV
+319 
-324 NAKKQQRTAA
+324 
-334 ETLEKAAADLPVK
+334 
-347 EKAKAEAE
+347 
-355 QALALFEKEKP
+355 
-366 KQKERIE
+366 
-373 MKGKLEQYRNP
+373 
-384 SRSYGTAKREAE
+384 
-396 RLAGIYAVKQK
+396 
-407 EAERLREQVSAAE
+407 
-420 KKAAEDKKNWLCRNR
+420 
-435 IFMEG
+435 
-440 QAFVLAEKL
+440 
-449 TDGQPCPVC
+449 
-458 GSLSHP
+458 
-464 APAAAGEDRIM
+464 
-475 EKDVKDAERQMHLS
+475 
-489 EDAEKKIRHEAEAYQ
+489 
-504 ARELAAAKESADK
+504 
-517 AMTVLSELEKNLP
+517 
-530 AAYRDSLALEKE
+530 
-542 IKDLE
+542 
-547 TRISSFEKSL
+547 
-557 EQAEEKRKNAETIY
+557 
-571 QALKEQKELLEKQ
+571 
-584 AGEFLKVSEEKNC
+584 
-597 ILKIKVAEAGFTDWF
+597 KIKVAEAGFTDWF

-659 MNDWNEKRTKLL
+659 MNDWNEKRMKLL
-671 ESMKQFVAEKAE
+671 ESMKRFAAEKAE

-705 KEISEKYSL
+705 KEIGEKYSL

>member
-1 MGRSAEGGRLMRPER
+1 MRPER
-16 LRLSAFGPY
+16 LRISAFGPY
-25 AGQEDLDFSALGNH
+25 AGEEDMDFSVLENH

-89 VEFDFAIGNRHYRI
+89 VEFDFAIGDRHYRI

-128 DFYEIDKEGREKVHI
+128 DFYEIDEEGREKAHI

-238 EKQAETNEKILKEK
+238 EKQAEINEKVLKEK

-347 EKAKAEAE
+347 EKAKVEAE

-464 APAAAGEDRIM
+464 APAVAGEDRIT

-504 ARELAAAKESADK
+504 AKELAAAKESADK

-557 EQAEEKRKNAETIY
+557 EQAEEKQKNAETIY

-584 AGEFLKVSEEKNC
+584 AGEFLKVSEEKNR

-659 MNDWNEKRTKLL
+659 MNDWNEKRLKLL
-671 ESMKQFVAEKAE
+671 ESMKRFAAEKAE

-780 VFDGNTGRARPAA
+780 VFDANTGRARPAA

-886 AFEMG
+886 AFEVG

>member
-1 MGRSAEGGRLMRPER
+1 MRPER
-16 LRLSAFGPY
+16 LRISAFGPY
-25 AGQEDLDFSALGNH
+25 AGEEDVDFSVLENH

-89 VEFDFAIGNRHYRI
+89 VEFDFAIGDRHYRI

-128 DFYEIDKEGREKVHI
+128 DFYEIDEEGKEKAHI

-202 KKLQEETQKLK
+202 KRLQEETQKLK

-238 EKQAETNEKILKEK
+238 EKQAEINEKVLKEK

-293 EEKKKEKEELRG
+293 EEKRKEKEELRG

-420 KKAAEDKKNWLCRNR
+420 KKAAEDKKNWLSRNR

-464 APAAAGEDRIM
+464 APAVAGEDRIT

-489 EDAEKKIRHEAEAYQ
+489 EDAEKKNRREAEAYQ
-504 ARELAAAKESADK
+504 AKELAAAKESVDK

-584 AGEFLKVSEEKNC
+584 AGEFLKVSEEKNR

-612 ECSRYMKEVPRLE
+612 ECSQYMKEVPQLE

-636 SVHAEEEKIKGEKE
+636 SVHVEEEKIKGEKE

-659 MNDWNEKRTKLL
+659 MNDWNEKRLKLL
-671 ESMKQFVAEKAE
+671 ESMKRFAAEKAE

-697 LYQLKETQ
+697 LRQLKETQ

-886 AFEMG
+886 AFEVG

>member
-16 LRLSAFGPY
+16 LRISAFGPY
-25 AGQEDLDFSALGNH
+25 AGEEDVDFSVLENH

-89 VEFDFAIGNRHYRI
+89 VEFDFAIGDRHYRI

-128 DFYEIDKEGREKVHI
+128 DFYEIDEEGREKAHI

-202 KKLQEETQKLK
+202 KRLQEETQKLK

-238 EKQAETNEKILKEK
+238 EKQAEINEKVLKEK

-279 FLRLETAETALKRM
+279 FLRLETAEMALKRM
-293 EEKKKEKEELRG
+293 EEKRKEKEELRG

-347 EKAKAEAE
+347 EKAKAEAK

-464 APAAAGEDRIM
+464 APAAAGEDRIT

-504 ARELAAAKESADK
+504 AKELAAAKESADK

-542 IKDLE
+542 IKALE

-557 EQAEEKRKNAETIY
+557 EQAEEKQKNAETIY

-872 AKLRVTKTQTGSTA
+872 AKLCVTKTQTGSTA

>member
-1 MGRSAEGGRLMRPER
+1 MRPER
-16 LRLSAFGPY
+16 LRISAFGPY

-89 VEFDFAIGNRHYRI
+89 VEFDFAIGDRHYRI

-128 DFYEIDKEGREKVHI
+128 DFYEIDEEGREKAHI

-504 ARELAAAKESADK
+504 AKELAAAKESADK

-886 AFEMG
+886 AFEVG

>member
-16 LRLSAFGPY
+16 LRISAFGPY
-25 AGQEDLDFSALGNH
+25 AGEEDMDFSVLENH

-89 VEFDFAIGNRHYRI
+89 VEFDFAIGDRHYRI

-128 DFYEIDKEGREKVHI
+128 DFYEIDEEGREKAHI

-202 KKLQEETQKLK
+202 KRLQEETQKLK

-238 EKQAETNEKILKEK
+238 EKQAEINEKVLKEK

-261 EQQVFLR
+261 EQQVFLC

-279 FLRLETAETALKRM
+279 FLRLETAEMALKRM
-293 EEKKKEKEELRG
+293 EEKRKEKEELRG

-347 EKAKAEAE
+347 EKAKAEAK

-407 EAERLREQVSAAE
+407 EAERLRKQVSAAE

-464 APAAAGEDRIM
+464 APAVAGEDRIT

-504 ARELAAAKESADK
+504 AKELAAAKESADK

-557 EQAEEKRKNAETIY
+557 EQAEEKQKNAETIY

-659 MNDWNEKRTKLL
+659 MNDWDEKRMKLL
-671 ESMKQFVAEKAE
+671 ESMKRFAAEKAE

-705 KEISEKYSL
+705 KEIGEKYSL

-886 AFEMG
+886 AFEVG

>member
-1 MGRSAEGGRLMRPER
+1 MRPER
-16 LRLSAFGPY
+16 LRISAFGPY
-25 AGQEDLDFSALGNH
+25 AGEEDVDFSVLENH

-89 VEFDFAIGNRHYRI
+89 VEFDFAIGDRHYRI

-128 DFYEIDKEGREKVHI
+128 DFYEIDEEGKEKAHI

-202 KKLQEETQKLK
+202 KRLQEETQKLK

-238 EKQAETNEKILKEK
+238 EKQAEINEKVLKEK

-293 EEKKKEKEELRG
+293 EEKRKEKEELRG

-464 APAAAGEDRIM
+464 APAAAGEDRIT

-489 EDAEKKIRHEAEAYQ
+489 ENAEKKIRHEAEAYQ
-504 ARELAAAKESADK
+504 AKELAAAKESADK

-547 TRISSFEKSL
+547 TRILSFEKSL

-584 AGEFLKVSEEKNC
+584 AGEFLKVSEEKNR

-612 ECSRYMKEVPRLE
+612 ECSRYMKEVPQLE

-636 SVHAEEEKIKGEKE
+636 SVHVEEEKIKGEKE

-659 MNDWNEKRTKLL
+659 MNDWNEKRLKLL
-671 ESMKQFVAEKAE
+671 ESMKRFAAEKAE

-886 AFEMG
+886 AFEVG

>member
-1 MGRSAEGGRLMRPER
+1 MRPER
-16 LRLSAFGPY
+16 LRISAFGPY
-25 AGQEDLDFSALGNH
+25 AGEEDVDFSVLENH

-89 VEFDFAIGNRHYRI
+89 VEFDFAIGDRHYRI

-128 DFYEIDKEGREKVHI
+128 DFYEIDEEGKEKAHI

-202 KKLQEETQKLK
+202 KRLQEETQKLK

-238 EKQAETNEKILKEK
+238 EKQAEINEKVLKEK

-293 EEKKKEKEELRG
+293 EEKRKEKEELRG

-464 APAAAGEDRIM
+464 APAAAGEDRIT

-489 EDAEKKIRHEAEAYQ
+489 ENAEKKIRHEAEAYQ
-504 ARELAAAKESADK
+504 AKELAAAKESADK

-547 TRISSFEKSL
+547 TRILSFEKSL

-584 AGEFLKVSEEKNC
+584 AGEFLKVSEEKNR

-659 MNDWNEKRTKLL
+659 MNDWNEKRMKLL
-671 ESMKQFVAEKAE
+671 ESMKGFAAEKAE

-886 AFEMG
+886 AFEIG

>member
-1 MGRSAEGGRLMRPER
+1 MRPER
-16 LRLSAFGPY
+16 LRISAFGPY
-25 AGQEDLDFSALGNH
+25 AGEEDMDFSVLENH

-89 VEFDFAIGNRHYRI
+89 VEFDFAIGDRHYRI

-128 DFYEIDKEGREKVHI
+128 DFYEIDEEGREKVHI

-202 KKLQEETQKLK
+202 KRLQEETQKLK

-238 EKQAETNEKILKEK
+238 EKQAEINEKVLKEK

-279 FLRLETAETALKRM
+279 FLRLETAEMALKRM
-293 EEKKKEKEELRG
+293 EEKRKEKEELRG

-347 EKAKAEAE
+347 EKAKAEAK

-407 EAERLREQVSAAE
+407 EAERLRKQVSAAE

-464 APAAAGEDRIM
+464 APAVAGEDRIT

-504 ARELAAAKESADK
+504 AKELAAAKESADK

-557 EQAEEKRKNAETIY
+557 EQAEEKQKNAETIY

-659 MNDWNEKRTKLL
+659 MNDWNEKRMKLL
-671 ESMKQFVAEKAE
+671 ESMKRFAAEKAE

-705 KEISEKYSL
+705 KEIGEKYSL

-886 AFEMG
+886 AFEVG

>member
-1 MGRSAEGGRLMRPER
+1 MRPER
-16 LRLSAFGPY
+16 LRISAFGPY

-128 DFYEIDKEGREKVHI
+128 DFYEIDEEGREKAHI

-148 DSAVEKLLGVGLE
+148 DSAVEEMLSVGLE

-188 MEQLFQTGIYLAFE
+188 MEQLFQTGIYLVFE
-202 KKLQEETQKLK
+202 KRLQEETQKLK

-238 EKQAETNEKILKEK
+238 EKQTETNEKILKEK

-268 AYDEANVLHGA
+268 AYDEANMLHGA

-293 EEKKKEKEELRG
+293 EEKRKEKEELRR

-396 RLAGIYAVKQK
+396 RLVGIYAVKQK

-464 APAAAGEDRIM
+464 APAAAGEDRIT

-504 ARELAAAKESADK
+504 AKDLAAAKESADK

-584 AGEFLKVSEEKNC
+584 AGEFLKVSEEKNR

-659 MNDWNEKRTKLL
+659 MNDWNEKRMKLL
-671 ESMKQFVAEKAE
+671 ESMKRFAAEKAE

-705 KEISEKYSL
+705 KEIGEKYSL

>member
-1 MGRSAEGGRLMRPER
+1 M
-16 LRLSAFGPY
+16 
-25 AGQEDLDFSALGNH
+25 
-39 TLFLICGPT
+39 
-48 GAGKSTILDAMCYAL
+48 
-63 YGKTSGAVRSGE
+63 
-75 DLRSNYV
+75 

-89 VEFDFAIGNRHYRI
+89 VEFDFAIGDRHYRI

-128 DFYEIDKEGREKVHI
+128 DFYEIDEEGREKAHI

-188 MEQLFQTGIYLAFE
+188 MEQLFQTGIYLVFE
-202 KKLQEETQKLK
+202 KRLQEETQKLK

-238 EKQAETNEKILKEK
+238 EKQTETNEKILKEK

-268 AYDEANVLHGA
+268 AYDEANMLHGA

-293 EEKKKEKEELRG
+293 EEKRKEKEELRR

-396 RLAGIYAVKQK
+396 RLVGIYAVKQK

-464 APAAAGEDRIM
+464 APAAAGEDRIT

-489 EDAEKKIRHEAEAYQ
+489 EDAEKKIRREAEAYQ
-504 ARELAAAKESADK
+504 AKELAAAKESADK

-584 AGEFLKVSEEKNC
+584 AGEFLKVSEEKNR

-659 MNDWNEKRTKLL
+659 MNDWNEKRLKLL
-671 ESMKQFVAEKAE
+671 ESMKRFVAEKAE

-705 KEISEKYSL
+705 KEIGEKYSL

-872 AKLRVTKTQTGSTA
+872 AKLRVTRTQTGSTA
-886 AFEMG
+886 AFEVG

>member
-1 MGRSAEGGRLMRPER
+1 MRPER
-16 LRLSAFGPY
+16 LRISAFGPY
-25 AGQEDLDFSALGNH
+25 AGEEDMDFSVLENH

-89 VEFDFAIGNRHYRI
+89 VEFDFAIGDRHYRI

-128 DFYEIDKEGREKVHI
+128 DFYEIDEEGREKAHI

-188 MEQLFQTGIYLAFE
+188 MEQLFQTGIYLVFE
-202 KKLQEETQKLK
+202 KRLQEETQKLK

-238 EKQAETNEKILKEK
+238 EKQTETNEKILKEK

-268 AYDEANVLHGA
+268 AYDEANMLHGA

-293 EEKKKEKEELRG
+293 EEKRKEKEELRR

-396 RLAGIYAVKQK
+396 RLVGIYAVKQK

-464 APAAAGEDRIM
+464 APAAAGEDRIT

-504 ARELAAAKESADK
+504 AKDLAAAKESADK

-584 AGEFLKVSEEKNC
+584 AGEFLKVSEEKNR

-659 MNDWNEKRTKLL
+659 MNDWNEKRMKLL
-671 ESMKQFVAEKAE
+671 ESMKRFAAEKAE

-705 KEISEKYSL
+705 KEIGEKYSL

-744 EKANLRLMEMS
+744 EKANLR
-755 GNRYE
+755 
-760 LLRKRGE
+760 
-767 RSDGR
+767 
-772 KKAGLDLE
+772 
-780 VFDGNTGRARPAA
+780 
-793 TLSGGETFLASLSL
+793 
-807 ALGLADVVQEYAGG
+807 
-821 VHLDAMFIDEGFGSL
+821 
-836 DSESLDLAMKTLQ
+836 
-849 ELKGQ
+849 
-854 NRLIG
+854 
-859 LISHVGGLEERIP
+859 
-872 AKLRVTKTQTGSTA
+872 
-886 AFEMG
+886 